1 MTNNFKKIS
10 YIFIPI
16 VIIFLIVI
24 LFFSEKTTK
33 YECVGKFQKINTD
46 KTIFL
51 KHSEYRWWVS
61 LWSDSIGMMWFEVP
75 NKTVDVSTDLRR
87 GGNLIRILGFDNE
100 MKGMFSPLSKSI
112 SVKIGGDFFDGICK
126 EIK

>member
-1 MTNNFKKIS
+1 MTNKFKKIS
-10 YIFIPI
+10 YILTPL

-24 LFFSEKTTK
+24 FFSENTTK
-33 YECVGKFQKINTD
+33 YECIGKFQKNNTD

-61 LWSDSIGMMWFEVP
+61 LWSDSIGMMWIEVP
-75 NKTVDVSTDLRR
+75 KKTVDVSTELRD
-87 GGNLIRILGFDNE
+87 GGNLIRLLGFNNE
-100 MKGMFSPLSKSI
+100 LKGMFSPLSKSI
-112 SVKIGGDFFDGICK
+112 SVKIDGDFFDGLCK